1 MHDQPVNNNYLAGY
15 LHQTLRALPGVITR
29 EGIIE
34 WGSPAHK
41 AIERLVEKELKRAM
55 EAERDFSKR

>member
-1 MHDQPVNNNYLAGY
+1 MDDQPVNNNYLTGF
-15 LHQTLRALPGVITR
+15 LHQTLRGLPGAIACERIV
-29 EGIIE
+29 E

-41 AIERLVEKELKRAM
+41 AIEALVEKELKRAF

>member
-1 MHDQPVNNNYLAGY
+1 MYDIPTNNNYLAGY
-15 LHQTLRALPGVITR
+15 LHQSLRALPGVITR
-29 EGIIE
+29 EGIVE

>member
-1 MHDQPVNNNYLAGY
+1 MDEQPINNDYLAGY

-29 EGIIE
+29 EGIVE
-34 WGSPAHK
+34 WGSPEHK
-41 AIERLVEKELKRAM
+41 AIERLVEKELKRAF

>member
-1 MHDQPVNNNYLAGY
+1 MNDQPVNNNYLAGY
-15 LHQTLRALPGVITR
+15 LHQTLRSLPGKVAGERIV
-29 EGIIE
+29 E

-41 AIERLVEKELKRAM
+41 AIEALIEKELKRAM